1 MKPIDMSNVTEA
13 GDFDRPAA
21 GAYICGI
28 YSVEDVPEK
37 EYLKIT
43 YDIIEGDYK
52 GYYKQLREDHPD
64 WSWSGVY
71 IRSYKEKARGIFKRF
86 CSAVSKSNGN
96 YVFDAGNVNHDEKT
110 LRGKKVGLVFQ
121 EEEYRAND
129 GSVKTRLIVNKE
141 FPISD
146 IDKQK
151 IPDIK
156 KLEEPAAGSDADG
169 WVNVP
174 DGLPEEIAF

>member
-1 MKPIDMSNVTEA
+1 MKPIDMSNVQAA
-13 GDFDRPAA
+13 GEYVRPEP

-28 YSVEDVPEK
+28 YAAEDVTEK
-37 EYLKIT
+37 EYLRIT

-52 GYYKQLREDHPD
+52 DYYKQLRKDHPD
-64 WSWSGVY
+64 WSNAGTY
-71 IRSYKEKARGIFKRF
+71 CRSYKPKALGIFKRF

-96 YVFDAGNVNHDEKT
+96 YVFDAGTVNHDEKT

-121 EEEYRAND
+121 EEEYLSND
-129 GSVKTRLIVNKE
+129 GSVKTRLIVNRE

-151 IPDIK
+151 IPPIK
-156 KLEEPAAGSDADG
+156 KLSDEPAAGSG
-169 WVNVP
+169 EWMNVP
-174 DGLPEEIAF
+174 DGVPEEIAF

>member
-1 MKPIDMSNVTEA
+1 MKPIDMSNVQEA
-13 GDFDRPAA
+13 GDYERPAA

-28 YSVEDVPEK
+28 YSAENVAEK

-52 GYYKQLREDHPD
+52 GYYKQLREEHPE
-64 WSWSGVY
+64 WSWTGVY
-71 IRSYKEKARGIFKRF
+71 IRSYKEKALGIFKRF

-96 YVFDAGNVNHDEKT
+96 YVFDAGTINHDETT

-121 EEEYRAND
+121 EEEYISND
-129 GSVKTRLIVNKE
+129 GSVKTRLIVYRE
-141 FPISD
+141 FPISELA
-146 IDKQK
+146 KQK
-151 IPDIK
+151 VPPVK
-156 KLEEPAAGSDADG
+156 KLPEEPAAGSSD